1 MTTETTALVRQLRA
15 ALDAVAP
22 HTDKLICYASTAAE
36 HPENLI
42 DGQVQAAIAAADQW
56 LAQQRGP
63 LTDKE
68 IARMWMAGYSDG
80 SGDSMVN
87 LFARA
92 IERAHGI
99 GLPTVEDKPC

>member
-1 MTTETTALVRQLRA
+1 MADTEATSLVRQLREA
-15 ALDAVAP
+15 LHQIDVALDPDDWAGEQRMLDITRP
-22 HTDKLICYASTAAE
+22 
-36 HPENLI
+36 
-42 DGQVQAAIAAADQW
+42 AIAAADEW

-63 LTDKE
+63 LTDEE
-68 IARMWMAGYSDG
+68 ISRMWMAGYSDG
-80 SGDSMVN
+80 SGDSMVS

>member
-1 MTTETTALVRQLRA
+1 MSEQQPEALQLA
-15 ALDAVAP
+15 DEL
-22 HTDKLICYASTAAE
+22 
-36 HPENLI
+36 EN
-42 DGQVQAAIAAADQW
+42 DHQW

-63 LTDKE
+63 LTDEE